1 MLTLSFSKITKK
13 KWKNGLNHSNWKLK
27 DQIELSRKGW
37 KFNCN
42 NEGPKWRKQWEC
54 RIKLKKD
61 IEECRKTCIIIK
73 FKDLIELLMSLI
85 DLI

>member
-1 MLTLSFSKITKK
+1 MLTLSFSKIK
-13 KWKNGLNHSNWKLK
+13 KWKKGLNHSNWKLK
-27 DQIELSRKGW
+27 DQIEPSGKGW

-42 NEGPKWRKQWEC
+42 NGGPNWWKQWEC

-61 IEECRKTCIIIK
+61 IKEWGKTCKLIK
-73 FKDLIELLMSLI
+73 FKDLIELLTSLI